1 MSTRMEQLKRV
12 NFKNATNSDMP
23 LYLYIRFAELNE
35 FCVLHP
41 IKEVF
46 SQFRENVQLESKTSQ
61 LYSGKDGNYNR
72 VSSTC
77 NYILYYSTPRR
88 ILTHQETHFES
99 EISSNFL

>member
-23 LYLYIRFAELNE
+23 LYPYIPLAELND

-46 SQFRENVQLESKTSQ
+46 AQF
-61 LYSGKDGNYNR
+61 
-72 VSSTC
+72 
-77 NYILYYSTPRR
+77 
-88 ILTHQETHFES
+88 
-99 EISSNFL
+99 